1 VINAAGEPILEPTR
15 FWTNS
20 FKKSVWDS
28 RVLTNQYLINAINQ
42 MNSPKPKLFISF
54 SGVGAFQLILPFI
67 GKFVEL
73 YQSYIYT
80 VYNYITKL
88 ILIFRNISTKYG

>member
-1 VINAAGEPILEPTR
+1 MFSYFFKQDQVKKNEIPPDTIAVINAAGEPILEPSKL
-15 FWTNS
+15 WTDK

-54 SGVGAFQLILPFI
+54 SGVGMLQLIL
-67 GKFVEL
+67 
-73 YQSYIYT
+73 
-80 VYNYITKL
+80 
-88 ILIFRNISTKYG
+88 